1 LKLYFRIIKIEVIK
15 IMNKK
20 EQEEW
25 NQQKAENRFN
35 NVTEKKKAENQ
46 NQAHNVKKE
55 GVDVNMRQL

>member
-1 LKLYFRIIKIEVIK
+1 
-15 IMNKK
+15 MNKK